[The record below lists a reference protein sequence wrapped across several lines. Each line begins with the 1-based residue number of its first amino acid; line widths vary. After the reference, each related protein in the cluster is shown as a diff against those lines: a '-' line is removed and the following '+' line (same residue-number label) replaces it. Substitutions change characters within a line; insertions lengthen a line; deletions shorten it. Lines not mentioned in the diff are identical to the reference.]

1 MQIPYAVAT
10 GIVINEW
17 EVDYKRNE
25 VIAFRRNLRRVLFFN
40 SIPMSISKSRSK

>member
-1 MQIPYAVAT
+1 MQIPYAGAT

-25 VIAFRRNLRRVLFFN
+25 VIVFVV
-40 SIPMSISKSRSK
+40 